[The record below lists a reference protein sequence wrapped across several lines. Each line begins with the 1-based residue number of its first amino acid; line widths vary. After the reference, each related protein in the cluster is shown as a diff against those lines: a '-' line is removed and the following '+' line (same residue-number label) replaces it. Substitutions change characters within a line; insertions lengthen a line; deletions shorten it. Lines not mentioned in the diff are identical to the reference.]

1 MVEMSNWSIEQ
12 ELLTLSHTE
21 SIVEAVV
28 SLGLLPVG
36 ETLNS
41 VRSEQDWVRS
51 GAETFQFTFWIE
63 TKSGRMYK
71 YLLKACTV
79 FGAFRGLDA
88 IVDEWLARRNLLNKT
103 GIATPKLYAS
113 ANGLVLEEFIPY
125 SLADIQITDTILVD
139 LAYLAG
145 TLSRLGFSPVD
156 GVFGDLR
163 SHKDDVVVVDFGEDL
178 GPPNASSRK
187 DDHLFNLILSQLKRW
202 KFDISTDTLDN
213 MRARFQSTQNSIL

>member
-1 MVEMSNWSIEQ
+1 MSNWSIEQ
-12 ELLTLSHTE
+12 ELLSLSHTGSME
-21 SIVEAVV
+21 EAVV

-41 VRSEQDWVRS
+41 VRSEQGWII
-51 GAETFQFTFWIE
+51 GGEETFQVAFWIE
-63 TKSGRMYK
+63 TMSGQRYK
-71 YLLKACTV
+71 YLLKACTT
-79 FGAFRGLDA
+79 FGAFRGVVA
-88 IVDEWLARRNLLNKT
+88 IVAEWLARRNLLNKS

-125 SLADIQITDTILVD
+125 PLANIQITDAILVD

-163 SHKDDVVVVDFGEDL
+163 SHGDDVVVVDFGEDL
-178 GPPNASSRK
+178 GPPNASSGK
-187 DDHLFNLILSQLKRW
+187 DDHLFSLILGQLKRW
-202 KFDISTDTLDN
+202 EIDISPDTLNN
-213 MRARFQSTQNSIL
+213 MRAHFQSAQNNTL